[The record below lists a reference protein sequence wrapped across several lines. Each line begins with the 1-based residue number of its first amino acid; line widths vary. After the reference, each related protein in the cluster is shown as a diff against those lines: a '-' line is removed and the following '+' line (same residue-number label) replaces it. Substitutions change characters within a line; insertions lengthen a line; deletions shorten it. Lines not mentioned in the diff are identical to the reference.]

1 MARYVY
7 MLDNRDYFN
16 MLRLYFENNQK
27 VNNAAAAYV
36 EQYQGRG
43 NPNRNMIRDLIDRL
57 RRHGQLMPIY
67 GGGRPRVARTVENI
81 ATILE
86 FFEEESTA
94 STRDAERELG
104 ITKSTVHRV
113 LQEEDIPLSKSAM
126 FA

>member
-57 RRHGQLMPIY
+57 RRHGQLMPI
-67 GGGRPRVARTVENI
+67 
-81 ATILE
+81 
-86 FFEEESTA
+86 
-94 STRDAERELG
+94 
-104 ITKSTVHRV
+104 
-113 LQEEDIPLSKSAM
+113 
-126 FA
+126 